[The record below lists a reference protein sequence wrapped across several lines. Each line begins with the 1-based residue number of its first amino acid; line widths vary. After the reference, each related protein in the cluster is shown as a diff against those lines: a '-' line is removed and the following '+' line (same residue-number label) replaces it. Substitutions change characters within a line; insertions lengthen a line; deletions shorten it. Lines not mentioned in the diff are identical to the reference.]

1 MGVFQSGVDLVL
13 FDELMKTIPE
23 AYSAMFVSFAQ
34 MFQYLAT
41 VAAPL
46 LGTLLA
52 GWVGL
57 GGALVAA
64 SVLRLAGTALF
75 AIQERRPRGGEM
87 ARSLET
93 SA

>member
-1 MGVFQSGVDLVL
+1 VL

-23 AYSAMFVSFAQ
+23 EYSAMFVSVSQ

-41 VAAPL
+41 VVAPL

-75 AIQERRPRGGEM
+75 AVRERGPGAEHSIKSP
-87 ARSLET
+87 A
-93 SA
+93 

>member
-1 MGVFQSGVDLVL
+1 MQPSAHSSEMGKMTVPGKNPHGYILPLTGIARISTA
-13 FDELMKTIPE
+13 K
-23 AYSAMFVSFAQ
+23 

-41 VAAPL
+41 VVAPL

-75 AIQERRPRGGEM
+75 AVRERGRGDENPVR
-87 ARSLET
+87 AR
-93 SA
+93 